1 MAKKSTKKGV
11 LRTTIDYD
19 LAAPVSDQVSI
30 RDVRLI
36 SSGCSQ
42 TLNAGRG
49 RHSLEIN
56 CEVKT
61 QADKK
66 KGYILVSPSFK
77 LEGFPLERKQTKP
90 DLVIEAAFV
99 IIYKAESLEGLKRAN
114 FEAFGQSNGI
124 YNAWPYW
131 REFVQN
137 TVARM
142 NLPPL
147 TIPVFRLLPAKLK
160 RSKTQKNRRVQKK
173 TPT

>member
-1 MAKKSTKKGV
+1 MAKKGTKTGV
-11 LRTTIDYD
+11 LGSTIDYA
-19 LAAPVSDQVSI
+19 LAAPVSEQVSI

-42 TLNAGRG
+42 TPNAIRG
-49 RHSLEIN
+49 KHSLTIN
-56 CEVKT
+56 CEVKA

-66 KGYILVSPSFK
+66 KGYILVFPSFR
-77 LEGFPLERKQTKP
+77 LEGFPLERRQKKP
-90 DLVIEAAFV
+90 DVVIEAAFV
-99 IIYKAESLEGLKRAN
+99 IMYEAKRLEGLKRDN
-114 FEAFGQSNGI
+114 FEAFAQSNGV

-147 TIPVFRLLPAKLK
+147 TIPVFRLMPKVTK
-160 RSKTQKNRRVQKK
+160 KSRTKKKKIRVKTSV
-173 TPT
+173 

>member
-1 MAKKSTKKGV
+1 MAKKSTKRGA
-11 LRTTIDYD
+11 LRATIDYT

-30 RDVRLI
+30 RHVRLV
-36 SSGCSQ
+36 SSACSQ
-42 TLNAGRG
+42 SSNAGIG
-49 RHSLEIN
+49 KHSLEIN

-66 KGYILVSPSFK
+66 KHYILVFPSFK
-77 LEGFPLERKQTKP
+77 LEGFPLERKQKKP

-99 IIYKAESLEGLKRAN
+99 IIYKAESLEGLRHAN
-114 FEAFGQSNGI
+114 FEAFGQSNGV

-147 TIPVFRLLPAKLK
+147 TIPVFRLLLAKPK
-160 RSKTQKNRRVQKK
+160 RSKTKKTRRIKKK

>member
-1 MAKKSTKKGV
+1 MAKKGKKTGV
-11 LRTTIDYD
+11 LGTTIDYT

-36 SSGCSQ
+36 SSVCSQ
-42 TLNAGRG
+42 TPNAGRG
-49 RHSLEIN
+49 KHSVEIK

-61 QADKK
+61 QVDKK
-66 KGYILVSPSFK
+66 KGYILVYPSFK
-77 LEGFPLERKQTKP
+77 LEGFPLENKQKKP
-90 DLVIEAAFV
+90 DIVIEASFV
-99 IIYKAESLEGLKRAN
+99 IMYEAESFEGLRRGN
-114 FEAFGQSNGI
+114 FEAFAQSNGV

-147 TIPVFRLLPAKLK
+147 TIPVFRLVPE
-160 RSKTQKNRRVQKK
+160 KK
-173 TPT
+173 KKSTKMKKKKIRARTSV

>member
-1 MAKKSTKKGV
+1 MGKKSAKPAV
-11 LRTTIDYD
+11 LGATIDYA
-19 LAAPVSDQVSI
+19 LAAPISEQVSI

-42 TLNAGRG
+42 TPNARRG
-49 RHSLEIN
+49 KHSLEIN
-56 CEVKT
+56 CEVRT

-66 KGYILVSPSFK
+66 KGYILVFPSFK
-77 LEGFPLERKQTKP
+77 LEGFPLERNQKKP
-90 DLVIEAAFV
+90 DLLIEAAFV
-99 IIYKAESLEGLKRAN
+99 IIYKAESLEGLRHAN
-114 FEAFGQSNGI
+114 FDAFAQSNGL

-147 TIPVFRLLPAKLK
+147 TIPVFRLLPAKTK
-160 RSKTQKNRRVQKK
+160 RSKAKKTREMRKK
-173 TPT
+173 TPA

>member
-1 MAKKSTKKGV
+1 MAKKTTKTGV
-11 LRTTIDYD
+11 LGATIDYS
-19 LAAPVSDQVSI
+19 LAAPVSDKVSI

-42 TLNAGRG
+42 TPNAGRG
-49 RHSLEIN
+49 KHSLEIA

-66 KGYILVSPSFK
+66 KGYILVFPSFK
-77 LEGFPLERKQTKP
+77 LEGFPLEGNQKKP
-90 DLVIEAAFV
+90 DLVIEATFV
-99 IIYKAESLEGLKRAN
+99 ISYKAENLQGLRHDN
-114 FEAFGQSNGI
+114 FEAFSRSNGV

-147 TIPVFRLLPAKLK
+147 TIPVFRLLLPKAKRKKTKK
-160 RSKTQKNRRVQKK
+160 RKMKKK
-173 TPT
+173 TPA